1 MLCELLKTGVS
12 TVVQARGRFGLG
24 SANWNFGEPSS
35 AKRSVGS
42 RPCLEGRKEITIV
55 VDGHGDLSLRVNEKN
70 SQVLSSPPDVLRR
83 PPALS
88 SSGRTSITDKADL
101 YSLSGPARQRLPVQ
115 CQRSPS
121 LRDSAP
127 GHAAAPPAGHR
138 HGQRPGLTT

>member
-1 MLCELLKTGVS
+1 MDNRSIG
-12 TVVQARGRFGLG
+12 FHPG
-24 SANWNFGEPSS
+24 S
-35 AKRSVGS
+35 K
-42 RPCLEGRKEITIV
+42 EGRLEITIV
-55 VDGHGDLSLRVNEKN
+55 VDGHGDLSLRVSEKN

-101 YSLSGPARQRLPVQ
+101 YSLSGPARQRLPRTVL
-115 CQRSPS
+115 SPS

-138 HGQRPGLTT
+138 AAWAEARTYYMILTDGSGLIH